1 MSENDQERNDQ
12 QRPNDQGPKKR
23 AFDLG
28 ERTAVFGES
37 VIGMLKT
44 VPINR
49 ITGPVV
55 SQLVRS
61 ATSIGANYCEADE
74 ALTHKEFRYRIG
86 ISKREAK
93 ESCFHLRMIVAAAPE
108 CREPARALWQECKE
122 LVRIF
127 AAIATRRR

>member
-1 MSENDQERNDQ
+1 MNDQESNDQ
-12 QRPNDQGPKKR
+12 QKPNDQGPKK
-23 AFDLG
+23 AFDLA
-28 ERTAVFGES
+28 ERTAVFAER
-37 VIGMLKT
+37 VIDLLKR

-49 ITGPVV
+49 ITGPIV

-74 ALTHKEFRYRIG
+74 ALTKKEFRHRIG

-93 ESCFHLRMIVAAAPE
+93 ESCFHLRMLVAAVPE
-108 CREPARALWQECKE
+108 CRDDARLLWQECKE

-127 AAIATRRR
+127 AAIAGRRMS